1 MNREIP
7 QNIEAEQSVIGAMLL
22 SKSAIVEAIESLVP
36 ESFYLDKHGK
46 LFNAIKK
53 LYDNGIPVD
62 FTTLTNELKDQG
74 LLSAVGGVE
83 YITEI
88 MEQTPIAS
96 NVSYYINIVLEKSV
110 LRRLIDSATDIAS
123 LGYSNEYGLEE
134 TLDKAESK
142 ILEVVKDRKAT
153 DFKHMP
159 EVLTNV
165 QTNLEKLAANKGKIS
180 GLSSGYI
187 DIDKLTDGFHPG
199 ELIILA
205 ARPSVGKTA
214 LALNIAQNVAI
225 NDKKSVIIFTLE
237 MLAEQ
242 VVPRMIASVGQIE
255 AFKLKN
261 GNLENKDW
269 SRVTSAM
276 ATLADTNI
284 YIADTTNITVGDIK
298 AKSRRVKAQ
307 DPNLALIV
315 IDYLTLINGMSRYS
329 GQRQQEVSEISRAL
343 KALALELQ
351 IPILALAQLSRA
363 LEAREDKRPIL
374 SDLRESG
381 QIEQDADIVAFLY
394 RDDYH
399 NKEVSTPDNI
409 SKIEVILR
417 KNRNGS
423 TGTAELLFKKNT
435 QSFMNY
441 TNDIKE
447 VGDKSE

>member
-1 MNREIP
+1 
-7 QNIEAEQSVIGAMLL
+7 
-22 SKSAIVEAIESLVP
+22 
-36 ESFYLDKHGK
+36 
-46 LFNAIKK
+46 
-53 LYDNGIPVD
+53 
-62 FTTLTNELKDQG
+62 
-74 LLSAVGGVE
+74 
-83 YITEI
+83 
-88 MEQTPIAS
+88 
-96 NVSYYINIVLEKSV
+96 
-110 LRRLIDSATDIAS
+110 
-123 LGYSNEYGLEE
+123 
-134 TLDKAESK
+134 
-142 ILEVVKDRKAT
+142 
-153 DFKHMP
+153 
-159 EVLTNV
+159 
-165 QTNLEKLAANKGKIS
+165 
-180 GLSSGYI
+180 
-187 DIDKLTDGFHPG
+187 
-199 ELIILA
+199 
-205 ARPSVGKTA
+205 
-214 LALNIAQNVAI
+214 
-225 NDKKSVIIFTLE
+225 

-298 AKSRRVKAQ
+298 AKSRRIKAQ

-315 IDYLTLINGMSRYS
+315 IDYLTLISGMSRYS